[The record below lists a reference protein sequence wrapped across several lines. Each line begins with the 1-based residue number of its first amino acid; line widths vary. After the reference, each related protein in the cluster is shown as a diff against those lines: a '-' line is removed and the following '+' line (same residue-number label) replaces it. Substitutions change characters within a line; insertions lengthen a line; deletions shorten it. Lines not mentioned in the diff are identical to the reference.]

1 LYLQW
6 RDCYKKTISK
16 YRIKGKLF
24 TMVRL
29 FKYFFYLLVLAGIAF
44 VAFAYV
50 GPMFGFD
57 FSTGV
62 HAIELPLDL
71 DIK

>member
-1 LYLQW
+1 
-6 RDCYKKTISK
+6 
-16 YRIKGKLF
+16 
-24 TMVRL
+24 MVRL

-50 GPMFGFD
+50 GEMFGFD
-57 FSTGV
+57 FSNGV

>member
-1 LYLQW
+1 
-6 RDCYKKTISK
+6 
-16 YRIKGKLF
+16 
-24 TMVRL
+24 MVRL
-29 FKYFFYLLVLAGIAF
+29 FKYFFYLFVLVGIAF

-50 GPMFGFD
+50 GPMLGFD
-57 FSTGV
+57 FSTSV

>member
-1 LYLQW
+1 M
-6 RDCYKKTISK
+6 I
-16 YRIKGKLF
+16 IF
-24 TMVRL
+24 

-50 GPMFGFD
+50 GPMVGFD

>member
-1 LYLQW
+1 MMWQTVMLTQEDG
-6 RDCYKKTISK
+6 RDWGFPTND
-16 YRIKGKLF
+16 
-24 TMVRL
+24 
-29 FKYFFYLLVLAGIAF
+29 GIAF

-50 GPMFGFD
+50 GEMFGFD